1 MSTADQFLLN
11 QWISNR
17 DAQAFKSLTS
27 KYCGMVYG
35 TCVRVLRN
43 AADAEDVTQECF
55 LTLASVPRGPR
66 APLGAW
72 LHAVATHKAKNH
84 RRSEHRRRAREERY
98 ARAAVT
104 STVMHWDDVSP
115 FVDEA
120 IEALPNKVRVAIVAH
135 FVEDQAVTAIAAQEK
150 VTHSAISQRIQK
162 GVLLIRARLQEKGI
176 AITAS
181 ALAAMFTE
189 QAFAMPIEATDLSL
203 KLGRIAL
210 SGSTGAAPHASTS
223 ALLGMKGAAAVLA
236 ALVALVGVIV
246 FVPRTESRPVNAA
259 SFGANAQI
267 LPDGMLE
274 SKALIRGGSVPDVP
288 PHDTVVSATVQPSL
302 ELPVVPVSDEAVVY
316 VEDIVDWR
324 DVVKRYR
331 AHQDRIRRLTVVF
344 DDTMKG
350 DYYHEAYS
358 SEPGY
363 RETHQWGT
371 MTTDGERVYLEQYR
385 SGDWFDG
392 EIIPDRRPQL
402 HACVWNGSDFFEYHG
417 FGGADRDRPGMLQL
431 WLDARN
437 SMIRDSAF
445 SEGRIYTLY
454 NRYPGSAMLGY
465 PMPTGTRLEEFLY
478 STHNIALR
486 QEMES
491 VAGEDCYVVDAETD
505 SGTFAVWF
513 DPAHDFNVA
522 RFIIAK
528 RAGHL
533 VNDFVLLEGMTHE
546 YAYEVKRFANV
557 DGLWVPKESTYR
569 QRVLGLGGQGFD
581 YVSEHNRTSIS
592 LNGVAEESGTYA
604 LNADYIVNGSIW
616 MDTERSERQR
626 ELVWVD
632 GEVVPKDARNSY
644 DPSAVQ
650 QRLRGLIGG
659 GFGAGRARN
668 E

>member
-1 MSTADQFLLN
+1 MSPADQFLLN
-11 QWISNR
+11 QWISKR

-43 AADAEDVTQECF
+43 AADAEDVAQECF

-72 LHAVATHKAKNH
+72 LHAVATHKALNH
-84 RRSEHRRRAREERY
+84 RRSEQRRRSREDCFART
-98 ARAAVT
+98 ART

-115 FVDEA
+115 YVDEA
-120 IEALPNKVRVAIVAH
+120 IEALPAKVRVAIIGH
-135 FVEDQAVTAIAAQEK
+135 FVEDQAVTAIAAQEH

-162 GVLLIRARLQEKGI
+162 GVLLIRERLNEKGI

-181 ALAAMFTE
+181 ALAAMFTD
-189 QAFAMPIEATDLSL
+189 QAFAMPIDATDLSL

-210 SGSTGAAPHASTS
+210 SGTTAAAPHASTS
-223 ALLGMKGAAAVLA
+223 ALLGMKGVAAVLA
-236 ALVALVGVIV
+236 ALVALVGVYT
-246 FVPRTESRPVNAA
+246 FLGRSNSQPVDAA
-259 SFGANAQI
+259 SFAEAAPVI
-267 LPDGMLE
+267 PDDMLE
-274 SKALIRGGSVPDVP
+274 SKALIRVDSVLDAQPQDTLVSTTVP
-288 PHDTVVSATVQPSL
+288 PQAPPAVRVAEEAT
-302 ELPVVPVSDEAVVY
+302 AY
-316 VEDIVDWR
+316 VEVIDDWR
-324 DVVKRYR
+324 EVVKRYR
-331 AHQDRIRRLTVVF
+331 AHQDRIRSLTVEF
-344 DDTMKG
+344 DDTMAG
-350 DYYHEAYS
+350 DYYHASYS

-385 SGDWFDG
+385 SGDWFGG

-402 HACVWNGSDFFEYHG
+402 HACVYNGSDSFEYHG
-417 FGGADRDRPGMLQL
+417 FGGMDRERPGSLQL

-486 QEMES
+486 QEMEL

-505 SGTFAVWF
+505 DGTFVVWF

-533 VNDFVLLEGMTHE
+533 VNEFVLLEGMTHE

-569 QRVLGLGGQGFD
+569 QQVLGLGGQGFD

-592 LNGVAEESGTYA
+592 LNGVAGESSTYA
-604 LNADYIVNGSIW
+604 LNRDYIVNGSRW
-616 MDTERSERQR
+616 MDTDNPQRQD
-626 ELVWVD
+626 EFIWYD
-632 GEVVPKDARNSY
+632 GKVVPKTGNHSDRSTPA
-644 DPSAVQ
+644 
-650 QRLRGLIGG
+650 QRRVRDLIAS
-659 GFGAGRARN
+659 GFGAGSARN